1 MKITALEEYG
11 LRCMIQLAK
20 NNAKPFLTLPDFK
33 KREGLSIAYAGKL
46 MMILKKAGLVQA
58 ARGRKGGYALT
69 RPPEEISLTEI
80 FDALGNRIFPTAYC
94 EEHAGIHRICI
105 NHGDCR
111 VRDIWR
117 SVDDFFGRLFER
129 ITLAD
134 IASGNLDL
142 LESISISERSD
153 KSDLDKSAA
162 ITNN

>member
-20 NNAKPFLTLPDFK
+20 SDARTFLTLPDFT
-33 KREGLSIAYAGKL
+33 KREGLSTAYAGKL
-46 MMILKKAGLVQA
+46 MMILKRAGLVQA

-69 RPPEEISLTEI
+69 RPPEQISLTEI
-80 FDALGNRIFPTAYC
+80 LDALGNRIFPTAYC
-94 EEHAGIHRICI
+94 EEHAGINRICV
-105 NHGDCR
+105 NQGNCR

-117 SVDDFFGRLFER
+117 SVDDFFERLFEQ

-134 IASGNLDL
+134 IAGGKLDL
-142 LESISISERSD
+142 LESISIAERSE
-153 KSDLDKSAA
+153 KSAPDESAA